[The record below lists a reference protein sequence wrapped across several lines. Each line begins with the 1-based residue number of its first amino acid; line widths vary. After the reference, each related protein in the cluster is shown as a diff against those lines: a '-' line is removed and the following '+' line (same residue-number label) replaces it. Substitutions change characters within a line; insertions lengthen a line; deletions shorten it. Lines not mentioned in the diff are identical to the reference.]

1 MEFIT
6 LQEVKDFES
15 IRSPEGDVH
24 LQTLV
29 DGVNSQI
36 TTILD
41 ADQLETHVDKPSI
54 SPVLI
59 LLDTDALASQIVV
72 TDLLDNPLIG
82 LSGLKGQYWFSN
94 EEYVGLLKITIPN
107 RFATIPLDLK
117 MAAAYLVR
125 YYRKDE
131 YKASVSGAGQ
141 AVSFVSLASNLPKHV
156 LTVLSLYRPI

>member
-15 IRSPEGDVH
+15 IRSPEGDIQ
-24 LQTLV
+24 LQTIV
-29 DGVNSQI
+29 DGVNGQI

-41 ADQLETHVDKPSI
+41 ADHVDTYVDKPLTTSI
-54 SPVLI
+54 QI
-59 LLDTDALASQIVV
+59 LLDTEVLASQIIV
-72 TDLLDNPLIG
+72 TDLLDNPLVG
-82 LSGLKGQYWFSN
+82 LSGLNGKYRFSN
-94 EEYVGLLKITIPN
+94 DEYVGTLKVTIPN
-107 RFATIPLDLK
+107 RFATVPLDLK

-156 LTVLSLYRPI
+156 LTVLSLYRRL